1 MQKSRKSKRRRKVS
15 SLVLRPANIE
25 RPASGKSTRST
36 SRRKRTMQKSRKSKR
51 RRKVS
56 SLVIS
61 SANIESPASVV
72 ESNKRR
78 RRRKKNLSLK
88 KSHLVK
94 RRMMMM
100 MMMMIEIFLK
110 LKDTLEKLCPL
121 PAFQLYQ
128 TSEEVPC

>member
-1 MQKSRKSKRRRKVS
+1 
-15 SLVLRPANIE
+15 
-25 RPASGKSTRST
+25 
-36 SRRKRTMQKSRKSKR
+36 MQKSRKSKR

-61 SANIESPASVV
+61 PANIESPASVV

-78 RRRKKNLSLK
+78 RRRRRRRRRKNLSLK

-94 RRMMMM
+94 RRMMTMM

-121 PAFQLYQ
+121 PAFQLHQ